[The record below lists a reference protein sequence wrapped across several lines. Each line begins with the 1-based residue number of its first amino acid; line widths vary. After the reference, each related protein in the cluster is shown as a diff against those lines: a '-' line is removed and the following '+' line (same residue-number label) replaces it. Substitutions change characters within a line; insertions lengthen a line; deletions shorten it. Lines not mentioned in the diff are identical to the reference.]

1 MIIFLALLWAVV
13 MLCSRQGKTHN
24 ALFWAVVSGLF
35 GLAFGFL
42 CSFPYVALGGIQM
55 AYSWWLAGLPWD
67 IPHGIG
73 NFLVMLVLFYP
84 LDRIMTALRLS
95 RIQ

>member
-1 MIIFLALLWAVV
+1 
-13 MLCSRQGKTHN
+13 
-24 ALFWAVVSGLF
+24 
-35 GLAFGFL
+35 
-42 CSFPYVALGGIQM
+42 M